1 MKKPTSGTF
10 ILMMLGAIAIV
21 LYYFPSISTK
31 KEKGFAQATQAAF
44 IKLDGKVVKC
54 TSPVFNFDAGDP
66 AEPIAPLFENLGNY
80 HYEVTTSS
88 EDAQKFFDQ
97 GLRLTYAFNHA
108 EAHRSFREAAR
119 LDPDCAMAYWGQ
131 AFALGSNIND
141 PFMDAERRTKAYEAV
156 QKAATLTAQASP
168 KEKAL
173 IEALIIRQSADT
185 AADLNVLNQAYS
197 AAMQKVARQY
207 PDDPDILTLYADAVM
222 NTMPWNYWDA
232 DGNPNPGTSEAK
244 KALESAI
251 ALNPD
256 HPGAHH
262 SYIHMVELP
271 YPDLGVPSAEKLGSF
286 MPAAGHLVHMPSHI
300 FIRVGRYEEAVKANI
315 DAVAAD
321 EDYISQ
327 CQAQG
332 MYPLG
337 YYPHNIHFLW
347 SASSLLGDSETAI
360 AAAKKTA
367 EKVPISELN
376 TLTFLQDYLTTPM
389 LAYARFGKWNEVLTI
404 PNPGNTYKHVTL
416 IWHYT
421 RGIAFL
427 HKNNIQAAEEELAA
441 IEQLMQ
447 DPELENL
454 VANYTNPSSSIAK
467 VAQRVVAGEIA
478 AAHEN
483 YDHAIALLQEGVAF
497 EDDLVY
503 SEPTAWHIPVRQNL
517 GAVLLK
523 ADRPAEAEAVYKEE
537 LEKNRENGWSLK
549 GLYLALQAQGKTQE
563 ANEVMLRFEKA
574 WALSDIKI
582 DGSVM

>member
-1 MKKPTSGTF
+1 
-10 ILMMLGAIAIV
+10 
-21 LYYFPSISTK
+21 
-31 KEKGFAQATQAAF
+31 
-44 IKLDGKVVKC
+44 
-54 TSPVFNFDAGDP
+54 
-66 AEPIAPLFENLGNY
+66 
-80 HYEVTTSS
+80 
-88 EDAQKFFDQ
+88 
-97 GLRLTYAFNHA
+97 
-108 EAHRSFREAAR
+108 
-119 LDPDCAMAYWGQ
+119 
-131 AFALGSNIND
+131 
-141 PFMDAERRTKAYEAV
+141 V
-156 QKAATLTAQASP
+156 QKAAGLADQVSL
-168 KEKAL
+168 KEKYL
-173 IEALIIRQSADT
+173 IEALITRQSADT
-185 AADLNVLNQAYS
+185 AADLNVLNQVYMT
-197 AAMQKVARQY
+197 AMQEVARQY

-232 DGNPNPGTSEAK
+232 EGNPNPGTLDAK

-271 YPDLGVPSAEKLGSF
+271 HPDLGVPSAEKLGSF
-286 MPAAGHLVHMPSHI
+286 MPGAGHLVHMPSHI

-347 SASSLLGDSETAI
+347 SASSLLGDSKTAI
-360 AAAKKTA
+360 EAAKKTA
-367 EKVPISELN
+367 EKVSIGELT
-376 TLTFLQDYLTTPM
+376 TLTFLQDYITTPM
-389 LAYARFGKWNEVLTI
+389 LAYTRCGKWNDVLTI
-404 PNPGNTYKHVTL
+404 PNPGDTYKHVML

-427 HKNNIQAAEEELAA
+427 HKNNIQKAEEELAA
-441 IEQLMQ
+441 IEQLML
-447 DPELENL
+447 DPEMDNL

-483 YDHAIALLQEGVAF
+483 YDHAVALLQEGVAF
-497 EDDLVY
+497 EDGLIY

>member
-1 MKKPTSGTF
+1 MKKPSSGVL
-10 ILMMLGAIAIV
+10 ILTMLGTIAIV
-21 LYYFPSISTK
+21 LHHFSLPAK
-31 KEKGFAQATQAAF
+31 KENGFVEATQAAF
-44 IKLDGKVVKC
+44 IKLDRKVVKC
-54 TSPVFNFDAGDP
+54 TSPDFIFETGDP
-66 AEPIAPLFENLGNY
+66 TEPIAPLFENLGNH
-80 HYEVTTSS
+80 HYAVTTSS
-88 EDAQKFFDQ
+88 EEAQKFFDQ

-119 LDPDCAMAYWGQ
+119 LDPNCAMAYWGQ

-141 PFMDAERRTKAYEAV
+141 PFLDTERITKAYEAV
-156 QKAATLTAQASP
+156 QKAAELADQVSS
-168 KEKAL
+168 KEKDL
-173 IEALIIRQSADT
+173 IEALTTRQSADT
-185 AADLNVLNQAYS
+185 TADLNVLNQAYS
-197 AAMQKVARQY
+197 DAMQEVARKY

-232 DGNPNPGTSEAK
+232 DGTPHPGVLEAK

-271 YPDLGVPSAEKLGSF
+271 YPEQGVPSAEKLGSF

-300 FIRVGRYEEAVKANI
+300 FIRVGRYEDAVKANI

-321 EDYISQ
+321 EEYISQ
-327 CQAQG
+327 CYAQG

-347 SASSLLGDSETAI
+347 SASSLLGDSKTAI
-360 AAAKKTA
+360 EAAKKTA
-367 EKVPISELN
+367 EKVPISELT
-376 TLTFLQDYLTTPM
+376 TLTFLQDYITTPM
-389 LAYARFGKWNEVLTI
+389 LAYTRFGKWNEVLTI
-404 PNPGNTYKHVTL
+404 PKPGDQYKHVML

-427 HKNNIQAAEEELAA
+427 HKNNIKEAEEELTA
-441 IEQLMQ
+441 IEQLIQ
-447 DPELENL
+447 DPELESL
-454 VANYTNPSSSIAK
+454 IANYTNPTSSIAK

-478 AAHEN
+478 AAQEN

-497 EDDLVY
+497 EDALVY
-503 SEPTAWHIPVRQNL
+503 SEPVAWHIPVRQNL

-523 ADRPAEAEAVYKEE
+523 ADRPAEAEVVYKEE
-537 LEKNRENGWSLK
+537 LEKNRENGWSLI
-549 GLYLALQAQGKTQE
+549 GLYHSLQAQGKTQE

-574 WALSDIKI
+574 WALSDIQI